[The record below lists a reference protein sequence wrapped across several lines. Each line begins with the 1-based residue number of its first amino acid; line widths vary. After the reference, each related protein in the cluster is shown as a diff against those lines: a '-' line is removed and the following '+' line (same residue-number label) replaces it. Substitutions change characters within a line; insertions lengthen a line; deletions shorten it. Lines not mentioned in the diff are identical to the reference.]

1 MIHTQYQYSIS
12 NDEPFDFRA
21 GFYHVDLSNAI
32 HIDEVAESHQ
42 IARWMVK
49 ELI

>member
-1 MIHTQYQYSIS
+1 MIHTKYKRKIS

-32 HIDEVAESHQ
+32 HIDKAKKSYP
-42 IARWMVK
+42 IIK
-49 ELI
+49 IIYK